1 MLNVLVG
8 YDPNDPVTA
17 WSVGN
22 IEKDYTKFLKADGV
36 KGKRIG
42 VLRSFFGTRRSMTR
56 SILLPIKRSRPKEVR
71 EGLKNWV

>member
-8 YDPNDPVTA
+8 YDPNDPTTA

-36 KGKRIG
+36 KDHRRLAQL
-42 VLRSFFGTRRSMTR
+42 LRQCAD
-56 SILLPIKRSRPKEVR
+56 
-71 EGLKNWV
+71 